1 MSKQTFIYILTN
13 KPYGTLYI
21 GLTTNLV
28 RRVWEHKN
36 KVVKGFSDTYNL
48 MTLVYY
54 EIHDDIHEAARR
66 ERLMKKWKRDW
77 KIELIE
83 KSNPQW
89 HDLYEDLKVKVNI

>member
-1 MSKQTFIYILTN
+1 M
-13 KPYGTLYI
+13 
-21 GLTTNLV
+21 TTDLV

-36 KVVKGFSDTYNL
+36 KVVKGFSDQYNL
-48 MTLVYY
+48 DTLVYY
-54 EIHDDIHEAARR
+54 EIYDDISEAAHR

-89 HDLYEDLKVKVNI
+89 HDLYEDLSRKMSI